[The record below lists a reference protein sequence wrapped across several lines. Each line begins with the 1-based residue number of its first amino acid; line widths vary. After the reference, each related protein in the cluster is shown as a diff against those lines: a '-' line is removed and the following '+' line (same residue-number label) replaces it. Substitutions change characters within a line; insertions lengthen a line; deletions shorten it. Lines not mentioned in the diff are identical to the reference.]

1 VILKQY
7 ADHHWSTTTFSTV
20 ALAVK
25 NAISA
30 PVEIANKYVFVESFN
45 VSQNEILSAVERL
58 TKAKWDVSYHD
69 AEEQRQ
75 LASEKLSRRDYSGL
89 PTLMG
94 YVTCVDGYGGDYMQY
109 EESMND
115 LLSLPR
121 ESLDSALK
129 KMVK

>member
-1 VILKQY
+1 VILKGFS
-7 ADHHWSTTTFSTV
+7 DHHWSTTTLSTV

-30 PVEIANKYVFVESFN
+30 PAEKTNKYLFVESFN
-45 VSQNEILSAVERL
+45 VSQKKILSAVERL
-58 TKAKWDVSYHD
+58 TKDKWEVSYHD

-75 LASEKLSRRDYSGL
+75 TASAKLSRRDYSGL

-109 EESMND
+109 EESAND
-115 LLSLPR
+115 LLSLPQ

-129 KMVK
+129 KMVE